1 MFVQTEI
8 TPNPNSLKFLPGRA
22 VSNQGSYEIKKKEET
37 NNELVRNLLSVNGV
51 EGIFLGNEFITI
63 NKNLD
68 ENQKEQA
75 VRHEKLHVLQMRQG
89 KTWYD
94 SKNVYHKPTKG
105 SPILKYKRI
114 GNKMLVGGKPMHVG
128 DPKNPIEK
136 EVYAQTGEYPTP
148 IKKK

>member
-1 MFVQTEI
+1 MKSSI
-8 TPNPNSLKFLPGRA
+8 PGLLG
-22 VSNQGSYEIKKKEET
+22 V
-37 NNELVRNLLSVNGV
+37 NEKHSTLDVPVF
-51 EGIFLGNEFITI
+51 EKDLGKAWGYADLDRSITI